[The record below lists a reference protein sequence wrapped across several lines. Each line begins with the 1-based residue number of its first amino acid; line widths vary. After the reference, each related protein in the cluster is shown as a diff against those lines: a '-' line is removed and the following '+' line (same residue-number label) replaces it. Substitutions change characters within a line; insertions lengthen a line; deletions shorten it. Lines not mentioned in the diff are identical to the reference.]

1 MKLVGA
7 GNWFIRVPFILE
19 GVTVGLLGG
28 ALAVGAVFAS
38 HQLLAGVP
46 TDILIRFQIESDFLV
61 GRGLLILT
69 FGGLAGFFGSSIGL
83 RRFLRV

>member
-19 GVTVGLLGG
+19 GATVGLLGG
-28 ALAVGAVFAS
+28 GLAVAAVYVS
-38 HQLLAGVP
+38 HQLLARVP
-46 TDILIRFQIESDFLV
+46 TDILLRFQVQSDFLLQ
-61 GRGLLILT
+61 RGVLILT
-69 FGGLAGFFGSSIGL
+69 FGVIAGFLGSSLGL